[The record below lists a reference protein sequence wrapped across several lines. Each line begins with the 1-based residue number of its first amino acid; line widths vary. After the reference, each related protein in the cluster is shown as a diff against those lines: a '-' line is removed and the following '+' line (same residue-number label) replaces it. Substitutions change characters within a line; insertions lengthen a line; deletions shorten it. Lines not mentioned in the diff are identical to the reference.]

1 MKTPAIVVNMKTYPQ
16 ATGDKSLK
24 LCKLIE
30 EVALENGVNVAV
42 CPQQMEVYRVA
53 SAVKI
58 PVLAQ
63 HMDPVTPGKNTGWVT
78 PDSVKAAGAV
88 GTLVNHAEHKIPLDQ
103 IKKTVEI
110 ARQMELTTIACA
122 ADVEEGKR
130 IAPLEPDMIAVEPP
144 ELIGT
149 GVSVSKAKPEV
160 ITGSVEAIKKANPK
174 VEVLC
179 GAGITTG
186 EDVAKAIE
194 LGTKG
199 VLLASGIVKAEDQRA
214 AIEDVV
220 KGLKK

>member
-1 MKTPAIVVNMKTYPQ
+1 MKTYPE
-16 ATGDKSLK
+16 ATGEKALQ

-30 EVALENGVNVAV
+30 EIALKNGVNVAV
-42 CPQQMEVYRVA
+42 CPQQADVYRIA

-78 PDSVKAAGAV
+78 PDSVKSAGAV
-88 GTLVNHAEHKIPLDQ
+88 GTLINHAEHKIPLDQ
-103 IKKTVEI
+103 IKKTIEI
-110 ARQMELTTIACA
+110 ARQMGLTTIACA
-122 ADVEEGKR
+122 ADVEEGKN
-130 IAPLEPDMIAVEPP
+130 IAALGPDMIAVEPP
-144 ELIGT
+144 DLIGT
-149 GVSVSKAKPEV
+149 GVSVSKAKPEIV
-160 ITGSVEAIKKANPK
+160 TDSVETVKKVNPK

-199 VLLASGIVKAEDQRA
+199 VLLASGIVKAKDQRA

-220 KGLKK
+220 RGLKK